1 MSHGVTLVYC
11 FQIHFFYR
19 VRSSYAH
26 ARLTNYV
33 HCLLTW
39 TVLHPRR
46 QDVHMIRLSKLTLQ
60 SQSAF
65 GTTAQS
71 RSFLS
76 LSDLL
81 SWNLGG
87 FVHQMQALSRTLRR
101 SAQLNARFGGAA
113 CPVTTSAA
121 SEASTASSVAPTRK
135 DALSREFQVNQLV
148 FDWYPLVSACK
159 NLRVEAAKPAG
170 SVFLLL
176 PSRSSCCF
184 EPGFELRL
192 IGCFCRY
199 IVGTQTVR
207 INPSIRVTMLTS
219 TGQCGHRQ
227 YAVSCSTACSHS

>member
-101 SAQLNARFGGAA
+101 SAQLNARFAGAA

-148 FDWYPLVSACK
+148 LTGIHLCPHARTCVWRLPSLLEVCFC
-159 NLRVEAAKPAG
+159 
-170 SVFLLL
+170 LL